1 MSTIKNICI
10 FAGLLITLFVV
21 GCGKSESEDTA
32 QSSTSASSIIPAGLF
47 TMTRPQDV
55 PTLLEVKNSAKAGD
69 TVTFLARVGGRVKP
83 FADGFA
89 IFVVADPTLVSCE
102 LMGEEDHCPYPWD
115 YCCEDRDKITKGLA
129 TIQIVDSEGIPL
141 RTNLEGTGGLE
152 GSKYLVV
159 EGILN
164 ERNDDGVFV
173 VDAESIWVGGK
184 PNRADHAMGSM
195 MTNEMSSAGPP
206 APPSTHDHG
215 HDHDHDHDHNHDHD
229 HSHDTGV
236 PHDHD
241 GDGIADH

>member
-1 MSTIKNICI
+1 
-10 FAGLLITLFVV
+10 
-21 GCGKSESEDTA
+21 
-32 QSSTSASSIIPAGLF
+32 
-47 TMTRPQDV
+47 MTRPQGV
-55 PTLLEVKNSAKAGD
+55 PTLLEEKNSAKTGD
-69 TVTFLARVGGRVKP
+69 TDTFLARVGGRVKP
-83 FADGFA
+83 FADGYA

-129 TIQIVDSEGIPL
+129 TIQIVDPKGTPL

-195 MTNEMSSAGPP
+195 MVNAMSSAGPP
-206 APPSTHDHG
+206 APPSTHDH
-215 HDHDHDHDHNHDHD
+215 D

-236 PHDHD
+236 AHDHD